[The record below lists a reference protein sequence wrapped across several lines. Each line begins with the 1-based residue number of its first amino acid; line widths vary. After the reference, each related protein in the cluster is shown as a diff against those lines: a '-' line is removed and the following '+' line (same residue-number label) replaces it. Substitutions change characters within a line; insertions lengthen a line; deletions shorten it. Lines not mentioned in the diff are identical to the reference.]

1 MERDGTFKSGKE
13 ARYCK
18 QLEYIDWKL
27 CQNGTMMAPMSSD
40 SKPTEGLDRINLRL
54 PKTLFNAIDAARARR
69 AGRVS
74 RNTWIAE
81 AVQEKLAREG
91 AANDQTGARI
101 ANGSVL

>member
-1 MERDGTFKSGKE
+1 MANFKSGKNG
-13 ARYCK
+13 RYCN
-18 QLEYIDWKL
+18 LLAHIGWKL
-27 CQNGTMMAPMSSD
+27 CQNGAIMAPMSSD
-40 SKPTEGLDRINLRL
+40 SKSTEGLDRINLRL

-91 AANDQTGARI
+91 AADDQNTGGRK
-101 ANGSVL
+101 ANGAFL